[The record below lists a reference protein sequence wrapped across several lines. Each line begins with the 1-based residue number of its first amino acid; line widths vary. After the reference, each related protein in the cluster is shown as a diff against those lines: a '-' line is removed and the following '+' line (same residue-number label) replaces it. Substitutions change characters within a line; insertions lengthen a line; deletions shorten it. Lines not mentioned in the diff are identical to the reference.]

1 MNKSE
6 NKYNPYKLGWVI
18 FAVIFLSTM
27 TIYGFPAVLDD
38 IATWRNHGMDVED
51 ARCAKAF
58 DLEVME

>member
-1 MNKSE
+1 MN
-6 NKYNPYKLGWVI
+6 NPYKLGWVI